1 MGTSAVRKILALA
14 LTPLVAPG
22 FLLAHTPGSEAAFAH
37 LHPHGLDHLLGVVV
51 VGLVAALLWR
61 SRRC

>member
-1 MGTSAVRKILALA
+1 MGARAVRIILALA

-22 FLLAHTPGSEAAFAH
+22 FLLAHAPGPAAFVH
-37 LHPHGLDHLLGVVV
+37 FHPHGLDHLLGVVV